1 MGGMGDNNH
10 NRGRQ
15 GSVLLVVL
23 WLLVMLALIAQGV
36 AQRSRSHLALA
47 RTQIDLA
54 QERLRA
60 QAGVLH
66 GALLL
71 LDSAQSLPPRH
82 SLIGE
87 KAPVFFGA
95 PVDIEIIDECGR
107 VDLNTGRSGL
117 ITALFSSLGQ
127 PAHARRQANA
137 VLDWRDPGSRSRPQG
152 AERDAYII
160 AGRPEGPRNG
170 PFEAVAELHQVLG
183 LDTKTVTRLTP
194 VLTLDSLNAGIDPMA
209 ANAPLLRL
217 IPSQGAP
224 ESLEIFLHKRD
235 GVIRNGG
242 HQLFSPPGLAKY
254 LEPSDGHAYGIRA
267 ATRGGNHAL
276 TWFAVV
282 WPGDGSGQPL
292 KFRAWGPDRA
302 GIYATNG
309 NDGK

>member
-1 MGGMGDNNH
+1 MGDNNH

-47 RTQIDLA
+47 RSQIDLV

-87 KAPVFFGA
+87 NAPVIFGA
-95 PVDIEIIDECGR
+95 PVDIEMIDECGR
-107 VDLNTGRSGL
+107 IDLNTGHSGL

-137 VLDWRDPGSRSRPQG
+137 VLDWRDPGNRSRPQG

-170 PFEAVAELHQVLG
+170 PFETVAELHQVLG
-183 LDTKTVTRLTP
+183 LDTETVTRLTP
-194 VLTLDSLNAGIDPMA
+194 FLTVDCLNAGIDPMA
-209 ANAPLLRL
+209 ASAPLLRL
-217 IPSQGAP
+217 LPSQVAP
-224 ESLEIFLHKRD
+224 ESLRIFLHKRD
-235 GVIRNGG
+235 NAIRKGG
-242 HQLFSPPGLAKY
+242 HQIFPPPGLAKY
-254 LEPSDGHAYGIRA
+254 LEPSDGHAYGIQATTRSGNSA
-267 ATRGGNHAL
+267 AT
-276 TWFAVV
+276 WSAVV

-292 KFRAWGPDRA
+292 KFRVWGPDRA
-302 GIYATNG
+302 DIFATND
-309 NDGK
+309 NDVK

>member
-1 MGGMGDNNH
+1 MGGMGGNNH
-10 NRGRQ
+10 NRRRQ

-47 RTQIDLA
+47 RAQIDLA

-71 LDSAQSLPPRH
+71 LDTAQSLPPRH

-87 KAPVFFGA
+87 KAPVIFGA
-95 PVDIEIIDECGR
+95 PVDIEMIDECGR
-107 VDLNTGRSGL
+107 IDLNTGYSGL

-160 AGRPEGPRNG
+160 AGRPEGPRKRK
-170 PFEAVAELHQVLG
+170 A
-183 LDTKTVTRLTP
+183 DLT
-194 VLTLDSLNAGIDPMA
+194 
-209 ANAPLLRL
+209 
-217 IPSQGAP
+217 
-224 ESLEIFLHKRD
+224 
-235 GVIRNGG
+235 
-242 HQLFSPPGLAKY
+242 
-254 LEPSDGHAYGIRA
+254 
-267 ATRGGNHAL
+267 
-276 TWFAVV
+276 
-282 WPGDGSGQPL
+282 
-292 KFRAWGPDRA
+292 
-302 GIYATNG
+302 
-309 NDGK
+309 